1 MNPRERIG
9 TFFAVTMR
17 TRPFFD
23 SGCGKRKKVSKK
35 NMRADL
41 ESKIRLLP
49 TNPGVYVMLGADGE
63 IIYVGK
69 AKNLKNRVTQY
80 FYDSVKTE
88 KVMAMVANIAD
99 FYYIITQSEADAFSL
114 ENNLIKKNKPK
125 YNILLKDDKTYPSIR
140 IDLKKD
146 FPYFEVVRRIR
157 KDGAR
162 YFGPFMGGVNAT
174 EIVDIIN
181 CTFLL
186 RSCTMPITEST
197 RKRECLEY
205 HIKRCLAPCNGLCT
219 KEEYR
224 KKVDAALDFLSGN
237 DDEAE
242 RILTEKMNL
251 FAENEEF
258 ELAIAYREKIKS
270 LKKVTEKKITSLN
283 RFISCDV
290 IALATDNIHSA
301 INVLVTRG
309 GRMQG
314 GKYFAFDD
322 VSETP
327 GECVEQFIMRFYDK
341 NNQLPDE
348 ILTNIDFENVSL
360 LEGYFKENHGKK
372 VNIVCPKQGVR
383 RQLVQMAEVNAAD
396 YLEKS
401 IDKIRHKDDMT
412 VLACNRMQSVLGL
425 KKYPRRTECYD
436 ISNISGVDKV
446 GSMVVFIDGVK
457 SPDDYRRFRIK
468 TVEGSDDFASLKEVL
483 TRRIERLS
491 TDPERFPKPDL
502 VIIDGGKGQLSAVK
516 EVFDEYG
523 FDVDLI
529 SIAKKQEEIFTT
541 RSDEAVLLERRDY
554 ALRLLQRIRDE
565 AHRFAITY
573 HRSLHLKKSFASELS
588 QIPGLGK
595 KRIDALLNKFGSV
608 AEIAAATVEELAET
622 EGVGERQAQ
631 IIYDKFNGGE

>member
-1 MNPRERIG
+1 
-9 TFFAVTMR
+9 
-17 TRPFFD
+17 
-23 SGCGKRKKVSKK
+23 
-35 NMRADL
+35 MRADL

-49 TNPGVYVMLGADGE
+49 TNPGVYVMLGQDGE

-80 FYDSVKTE
+80 FYDNVKTE
-88 KVMAMVANIAD
+88 KVMAMVSNIAD
-99 FYYIITQSEADAFSL
+99 FYYIITRSEADALSL

-140 IDLKKD
+140 IDLRKD

-157 KDGAR
+157 HDGAK
-162 YFGPFMGGVNAT
+162 YFGPFMAGVNAA

-186 RSCTMPITEST
+186 RSCTMPIDENT

-205 HIKRCLAPCNGLCT
+205 HIKRCLAPCNGRCS

-224 KKVDAALDFLSGN
+224 ERVNAALDFLAGN

-242 RILTEKMNL
+242 HILTEKMNL
-251 FAENEEF
+251 FAEAEEF
-258 ELAIAYREKIKS
+258 ELAISYREKIKS
-270 LKKVTEKKITSLN
+270 LRKVTEKKITSLN
-283 RFISCDV
+283 RFISCDI

-314 GKYFAFDD
+314 GKYFAFEDA
-322 VSETP
+322 SESP

-360 LEGYFKENHGKK
+360 LENYFKENHNKK
-372 VNIVCPKQGVR
+372 VNILCPKQGVR
-383 RQLVQMAEVNAAD
+383 RQLVQMAEVNAND

-401 IDKIRHKDDMT
+401 VDKIRHKDDMT
-412 VLACNRMQSVLGL
+412 ILACNRLQSVLDL
-425 KKYPRRTECYD
+425 SKYPKRIECYD

-446 GSMVVFIDGVK
+446 GSMIVFIDGVK
-457 SPDDYRRFRIK
+457 SPEDYRRFRIK
-468 TVEGSDDFASLKEVL
+468 TVEGADDFASLKEVL
-483 TRRIERLS
+483 SRRIARLS

-502 VIIDGGKGQLSAVK
+502 VVIDGGKGQLSAVK
-516 EVFDEYG
+516 EVFDEVG

-529 SIAKKQEEIFTT
+529 SLAKKQEEVFIVNA
-541 RSDEAVLLERRDY
+541 ENPVLLERRDY

-573 HRSLHLKKSFASELS
+573 HRSLHLKRSFAQELS
-588 QIPGLGK
+588 AIHGLGK
-595 KRIDALLNKFGSV
+595 KRIDALLAKFGSV
-608 AEIAAATVEELAET
+608 AEIASATVEELAET
-622 EGVGERQAQ
+622 EGVGEVQAKL
-631 IIYDKFNGGE
+631 IYDHFNSGE

>member
-1 MNPRERIG
+1 
-9 TFFAVTMR
+9 
-17 TRPFFD
+17 
-23 SGCGKRKKVSKK
+23 
-35 NMRADL
+35 MRADL

-49 TNPGVYVMLGADGE
+49 TNPGVYVMLGQDGE

-88 KVMAMVANIAD
+88 KVMAMVSNIAD
-99 FYYIITQSEADAFSL
+99 FYYIITRSEADALSL

-140 IDLKKD
+140 IDLRKD

-157 KDGAR
+157 HDGAK
-162 YFGPFMGGVNAT
+162 YFGPFMAGVNAA

-186 RSCTMPITEST
+186 RSCTMPIDENT

-205 HIKRCLAPCNGLCT
+205 HIKRCLAPCNGRCT

-224 KKVDAALDFLSGN
+224 ECVNAALDFLAGN

-242 RILTEKMNL
+242 HILTEKMNL
-251 FAENEEF
+251 FAEAEEF
-258 ELAIAYREKIKS
+258 ELAISYREKIKS
-270 LKKVTEKKITSLN
+270 LRKVTEKKITSLN
-283 RFISCDV
+283 RFISCDI

-314 GKYFAFDD
+314 GKYFAFEDA
-322 VSETP
+322 SESP

-360 LEGYFKENHGKK
+360 LENYFKENHNKK
-372 VNIVCPKQGVR
+372 VNILCPKQGVR
-383 RQLVQMAEVNAAD
+383 RQLVQMAEVNAND

-401 IDKIRHKDDMT
+401 VDKIRHKDDMT
-412 VLACNRMQSVLGL
+412 ILACNRLQSVLAL
-425 KKYPRRTECYD
+425 SKYPKRIECYD

-446 GSMVVFIDGVK
+446 GSMIVFIDGVK
-457 SPDDYRRFRIK
+457 SPEDYRRFRIK
-468 TVEGSDDFASLKEVL
+468 TVEGADDFASLKEVL
-483 TRRIERLS
+483 SRRIARLD

-502 VIIDGGKGQLSAVK
+502 VVIDGGKGQLSAVK
-516 EVFDEYG
+516 EVFDEVG

-529 SIAKKQEEIFTT
+529 SLAKKQEEVFTVN
-541 RSDEAVLLERRDY
+541 DENPVLLERRDY

-573 HRSLHLKKSFASELS
+573 HRSLHLKRSFAQELS
-588 QIPGLGK
+588 AIHGLGK
-595 KRIDALLNKFGSV
+595 KRIDALLAKFGSV
-608 AEIAAATVEELAET
+608 AEIASATVEELAET
-622 EGVGERQAQ
+622 EGVGEVQAKL
-631 IIYDKFNGGE
+631 IYDHFNSGE

>member
-1 MNPRERIG
+1 
-9 TFFAVTMR
+9 
-17 TRPFFD
+17 
-23 SGCGKRKKVSKK
+23 
-35 NMRADL
+35 MRADL

-49 TNPGVYVMLGADGE
+49 TNPGVYVMLGQDGE

-80 FYDSVKTE
+80 FYDNVKTE
-88 KVMAMVANIAD
+88 KVMAMVSNIAD
-99 FYYIITQSEADAFSL
+99 FYYIITRSEADALSL

-140 IDLKKD
+140 IDLRKD

-157 KDGAR
+157 HDGAK
-162 YFGPFMGGVNAT
+162 YFGPFMAGVNAA

-186 RSCTMPITEST
+186 RSCTMPIDENT

-205 HIKRCLAPCNGLCT
+205 HIKRCLAPCNGRCT

-224 KKVDAALDFLSGN
+224 ERVNAALDFLAGN

-242 RILTEKMNL
+242 HILTEKMNL
-251 FAENEEF
+251 FAEAEEF
-258 ELAIAYREKIKS
+258 ELAISYREKIKS
-270 LKKVTEKKITSLN
+270 LRKVTEKKITSLN
-283 RFISCDV
+283 RFISCDI

-314 GKYFAFDD
+314 GKYFAFEDA
-322 VSETP
+322 SESP

-360 LEGYFKENHGKK
+360 LENYFKENHNKK
-372 VNIVCPKQGVR
+372 VNILCPKQGVR
-383 RQLVQMAEVNAAD
+383 RQLVQMAEVNAND

-401 IDKIRHKDDMT
+401 VDKIRHKDDMT
-412 VLACNRMQSVLGL
+412 ILACNRLQSVLAL
-425 KKYPRRTECYD
+425 SKYPKRIECYD

-446 GSMVVFIDGVK
+446 GSMIVFLDGVK
-457 SPDDYRRFRIK
+457 SPEDYRRFRIK
-468 TVEGSDDFASLKEVL
+468 TVEGADDFASLKEVL
-483 TRRIERLS
+483 SRRIARLD

-502 VIIDGGKGQLSAVK
+502 VVIDGGKGQLSAVK
-516 EVFDEYG
+516 EVFYEVG

-529 SIAKKQEEIFTT
+529 SLAKKQEEVFTVNA
-541 RSDEAVLLERRDY
+541 ENPVLLERRDY

-573 HRSLHLKKSFASELS
+573 HRSLHLKRSFAQELS
-588 QIPGLGK
+588 AIHGLGK
-595 KRIDALLNKFGSV
+595 KRIDALLAKFGSV
-608 AEIAAATVEELAET
+608 AEIASATVEELAET
-622 EGVGERQAQ
+622 EGVGEVQAKL
-631 IIYDKFNGGE
+631 IYDHFNSGE

>member
-1 MNPRERIG
+1 
-9 TFFAVTMR
+9 
-17 TRPFFD
+17 
-23 SGCGKRKKVSKK
+23 
-35 NMRADL
+35 MRADL

-49 TNPGVYVMLGADGE
+49 TNPGVYVMLGQDGE

-80 FYDSVKTE
+80 FYDNVKTE
-88 KVMAMVANIAD
+88 KVMAMVSNIAD
-99 FYYIITQSEADAFSL
+99 FYYIITRSEADALSL

-140 IDLKKD
+140 IDLRKD

-157 KDGAR
+157 HDGAK
-162 YFGPFMGGVNAT
+162 YFGPFMAGVNAA

-186 RSCTMPITEST
+186 RSCTMPIDENT

-205 HIKRCLAPCNGLCT
+205 HIKRCLAPCNGRCS

-224 KKVDAALDFLSGN
+224 ERVNAALDFLAGN

-242 RILTEKMNL
+242 HILTEKMNL
-251 FAENEEF
+251 FAEAEEF
-258 ELAIAYREKIKS
+258 ELAISYREKIKS
-270 LKKVTEKKITSLN
+270 LRKVTEKKITSLN
-283 RFISCDV
+283 RFISCDI

-314 GKYFAFDD
+314 GKYFAFEDA
-322 VSETP
+322 SESP

-360 LEGYFKENHGKK
+360 LENYFKENHNKK
-372 VNIVCPKQGVR
+372 VNILCPKQGVR
-383 RQLVQMAEVNAAD
+383 RQLVQMAEVNAND

-401 IDKIRHKDDMT
+401 VDKIRHKDDMT
-412 VLACNRMQSVLGL
+412 ILACNRLQSVLDL
-425 KKYPRRTECYD
+425 SKYPKRIECYD

-446 GSMVVFIDGVK
+446 GSMIVFIDGVK
-457 SPDDYRRFRIK
+457 SPEDYRRFRIK
-468 TVEGSDDFASLKEVL
+468 TVEGADDFASLKEVL
-483 TRRIERLS
+483 SRRIARLD

-502 VIIDGGKGQLSAVK
+502 VVIDGGKGQLSAVK
-516 EVFDEYG
+516 EVFDEAG

-529 SIAKKQEEIFTT
+529 SLAKKQEEVFIVNA
-541 RSDEAVLLERRDY
+541 ENPVLLERRDY

-573 HRSLHLKKSFASELS
+573 HRSLHLKRSFAQELS
-588 QIPGLGK
+588 AIHGLGK
-595 KRIDALLNKFGSV
+595 KRIDALLAKFGSV
-608 AEIAAATVEELAET
+608 AEIASATVEELAET
-622 EGVGERQAQ
+622 DGVGEVQAKL
-631 IIYDKFNGGE
+631 IYDHFNSGE

>member
-1 MNPRERIG
+1 
-9 TFFAVTMR
+9 
-17 TRPFFD
+17 
-23 SGCGKRKKVSKK
+23 
-35 NMRADL
+35 MRADL

-49 TNPGVYVMLGADGE
+49 TNPGVYVMLGQDGE

-80 FYDSVKTE
+80 FYDNVKTE
-88 KVMAMVANIAD
+88 KVMAMVSNIAD
-99 FYYIITQSEADAFSL
+99 FYYIITRSEADALSL

-140 IDLKKD
+140 IDLRKD

-157 KDGAR
+157 HDGAK
-162 YFGPFMGGVNAT
+162 YFGPFMAGVNAA

-186 RSCTMPITEST
+186 RSCTMPIDENT

-205 HIKRCLAPCNGLCT
+205 HIKRCLAPCNGRCT

-224 KKVDAALDFLSGN
+224 ERVNAALDFLAGN

-242 RILTEKMNL
+242 HILTEKMNL
-251 FAENEEF
+251 FAEAEEF
-258 ELAIAYREKIKS
+258 ELAISYREKIKS
-270 LKKVTEKKITSLN
+270 LRKVTEKKITSLN
-283 RFISCDV
+283 RFISCDI

-314 GKYFAFDD
+314 GKYFAFEDA
-322 VSETP
+322 SESP

-360 LEGYFKENHGKK
+360 LENYFKENHNKK
-372 VNIVCPKQGVR
+372 VNILCPKQGVR
-383 RQLVQMAEVNAAD
+383 RQLVQMAEVNAND

-401 IDKIRHKDDMT
+401 VDKIRHKDDMT
-412 VLACNRMQSVLGL
+412 ILACNRLQSVLAL
-425 KKYPRRTECYD
+425 SKYPKRIECYD

-446 GSMVVFIDGVK
+446 GSMIVFLDGVK
-457 SPDDYRRFRIK
+457 SPEDYRRFRIK
-468 TVEGSDDFASLKEVL
+468 TVEGADDFASLKEVL
-483 TRRIERLS
+483 SRRIARLD

-502 VIIDGGKGQLSAVK
+502 VVIDGGKGQLSAVK
-516 EVFDEYG
+516 EVFYEVG
-523 FDVDLI
+523 FEVDLI
-529 SIAKKQEEIFTT
+529 SLAKKQEEVFTVNA
-541 RSDEAVLLERRDY
+541 ENPVLLERRDY

-573 HRSLHLKKSFASELS
+573 HRSLHLKRSFAQELS
-588 QIPGLGK
+588 AIHGLGK
-595 KRIDALLNKFGSV
+595 KRIDALLAKFGSV
-608 AEIAAATVEELAET
+608 AEIASATVEELAET
-622 EGVGERQAQ
+622 EGVGEVQAKL
-631 IIYDKFNGGE
+631 IYDHFNSGE

>member
-1 MNPRERIG
+1 
-9 TFFAVTMR
+9 
-17 TRPFFD
+17 
-23 SGCGKRKKVSKK
+23 
-35 NMRADL
+35 MRADL

-49 TNPGVYVMLGADGE
+49 TNPGVYVMLGQDGE

-80 FYDSVKTE
+80 FYDNVKTE
-88 KVMAMVANIAD
+88 KVMAMVSNIAD
-99 FYYIITQSEADAFSL
+99 FYYIITRSEADALSL

-140 IDLKKD
+140 IDLRKD

-157 KDGAR
+157 HDGAK
-162 YFGPFMGGVNAT
+162 YFGPFMAGVNAA

-186 RSCTMPITEST
+186 RSCTMPIDENT

-205 HIKRCLAPCNGLCT
+205 HIKRCLAPCNGRCT

-224 KKVDAALDFLSGN
+224 ERVNAALDFLAGN

-242 RILTEKMNL
+242 HILTEKMNL
-251 FAENEEF
+251 FAEAEEF
-258 ELAIAYREKIKS
+258 ELAISYREKIKS
-270 LKKVTEKKITSLN
+270 LRKVTEKKITSLN
-283 RFISCDV
+283 RFISCDI

-314 GKYFAFDD
+314 GKYFAFEDA
-322 VSETP
+322 SESP

-360 LEGYFKENHGKK
+360 LENYFKENHNKK
-372 VNIVCPKQGVR
+372 VNILCPKQGVR
-383 RQLVQMAEVNAAD
+383 RQLVQMAEVNAND

-401 IDKIRHKDDMT
+401 VDKIRHKDDMT
-412 VLACNRMQSVLGL
+412 ILACNRLQSVLAL
-425 KKYPRRTECYD
+425 SKYPKRIECYD

-446 GSMVVFIDGVK
+446 GSMIVFIDGVK
-457 SPDDYRRFRIK
+457 SPEDYRRFRIK
-468 TVEGSDDFASLKEVL
+468 TVEGADDFASLKEVL
-483 TRRIERLS
+483 SRRIARLD
-491 TDPERFPKPDL
+491 TDPERFPKPAL
-502 VIIDGGKGQLSAVK
+502 VVIDGGKGQLSAVK
-516 EVFDEYG
+516 EVFDEVG

-529 SIAKKQEEIFTT
+529 SLAKKQEEVFTVNA
-541 RSDEAVLLERRDY
+541 ENPVLLERRDY

-573 HRSLHLKKSFASELS
+573 HRSLHLKRSFAQELS
-588 QIPGLGK
+588 AIHGLGK
-595 KRIDALLNKFGSV
+595 KRIDALLAKFGSV
-608 AEIAAATVEELAET
+608 AEIASATVEELAET
-622 EGVGERQAQ
+622 EGVGEVQAKL
-631 IIYDKFNGGE
+631 IYDHFNSGE

>member
-1 MNPRERIG
+1 
-9 TFFAVTMR
+9 
-17 TRPFFD
+17 
-23 SGCGKRKKVSKK
+23 
-35 NMRADL
+35 MRADL

-49 TNPGVYVMLGADGE
+49 TNPGVYVMLGQDGE

-88 KVMAMVANIAD
+88 KVMAMVSNIAD
-99 FYYIITQSEADAFSL
+99 FYYIITRSEADALSL

-140 IDLKKD
+140 IDLRKD
-146 FPYFEVVRRIR
+146 FPCFEVVRRIR
-157 KDGAR
+157 HDGAK
-162 YFGPFMGGVNAT
+162 YFGPFMAGVNAA

-186 RSCTMPITEST
+186 RSCTMPIDENT

-205 HIKRCLAPCNGLCT
+205 HIKRCLAPCNGRCT

-224 KKVDAALDFLSGN
+224 ERVNAALDFLAGN

-242 RILTEKMNL
+242 HILTEKMNL
-251 FAENEEF
+251 FAEAEEF
-258 ELAIAYREKIKS
+258 ELAISYREKIKS
-270 LKKVTEKKITSLN
+270 LRKVTEKKITSLN
-283 RFISCDV
+283 RFISCDI

-314 GKYFAFDD
+314 GKYFAFEDA
-322 VSETP
+322 SESP

-360 LEGYFKENHGKK
+360 LENYFKENHNKK
-372 VNIVCPKQGVR
+372 VNILCPKQGVR
-383 RQLVQMAEVNAAD
+383 RQLVQMAEVNAND

-401 IDKIRHKDDMT
+401 VDKIRHKDDMT
-412 VLACNRMQSVLGL
+412 ILACNRLQSVLAL
-425 KKYPRRTECYD
+425 SKYPKRIECYD

-446 GSMVVFIDGVK
+446 GSMIVFIDGVK
-457 SPDDYRRFRIK
+457 SPEDYRRFRIK
-468 TVEGSDDFASLKEVL
+468 TVEGADDFASLKEVL
-483 TRRIERLS
+483 SRRIARLD

-502 VIIDGGKGQLSAVK
+502 VVIDGGKGQLSAVK
-516 EVFDEYG
+516 EVFDEVG

-529 SIAKKQEEIFTT
+529 SLAKKQEEVFTVN
-541 RSDEAVLLERRDY
+541 DENPVLLERRDY

-573 HRSLHLKKSFASELS
+573 HRSLHLKRSFAQELS
-588 QIPGLGK
+588 AIHGLGK
-595 KRIDALLNKFGSV
+595 KRIDALLAKFGSV
-608 AEIAAATVEELAET
+608 AEIASATVEELAET
-622 EGVGERQAQ
+622 EGVGEVQAKL
-631 IIYDKFNGGE
+631 IYDHFNSGE

>member
-1 MNPRERIG
+1 
-9 TFFAVTMR
+9 
-17 TRPFFD
+17 
-23 SGCGKRKKVSKK
+23 
-35 NMRADL
+35 MRADL

-49 TNPGVYVMLGADGE
+49 TNPGVYVMLGQDGE

-88 KVMAMVANIAD
+88 KVMAMVSNIAD
-99 FYYIITQSEADAFSL
+99 FYYIITRSEADALSL

-140 IDLKKD
+140 IDLRKD

-157 KDGAR
+157 HDGAK
-162 YFGPFMGGVNAT
+162 YFGPFMAGVNAA

-186 RSCTMPITEST
+186 RSCTMPIDENT

-205 HIKRCLAPCNGLCT
+205 HIKRCLAPCNGRCT

-224 KKVDAALDFLSGN
+224 ERVNAALDFLAGN

-242 RILTEKMNL
+242 HILTEKMNL
-251 FAENEEF
+251 FAEAEEF
-258 ELAIAYREKIKS
+258 ELAISYREKIKS
-270 LKKVTEKKITSLN
+270 LRKVTEKKITSLN
-283 RFISCDV
+283 RFISCDI

-314 GKYFAFDD
+314 GKYFAFEDA
-322 VSETP
+322 SESP

-360 LEGYFKENHGKK
+360 LENYFKENHNKK
-372 VNIVCPKQGVR
+372 VNILCPKQGVR
-383 RQLVQMAEVNAAD
+383 RQLVQMAEVNAND

-401 IDKIRHKDDMT
+401 VDKIRHKDDMT
-412 VLACNRMQSVLGL
+412 ILACNRLQSVLDL
-425 KKYPRRTECYD
+425 SKYPKRIECYD

-446 GSMVVFIDGVK
+446 GSMIVFIDGVK
-457 SPDDYRRFRIK
+457 SPEDYRRFRIK
-468 TVEGSDDFASLKEVL
+468 TVEGADDFASLKEVL
-483 TRRIERLS
+483 SRRIARLD

-502 VIIDGGKGQLSAVK
+502 VVIDGGKGQLSAVK
-516 EVFDEYG
+516 EVFDEVG

-529 SIAKKQEEIFTT
+529 SLAKKQEEVFTVNA
-541 RSDEAVLLERRDY
+541 ENPVLLERRDY

-573 HRSLHLKKSFASELS
+573 HRSLHLKRSFAQELS
-588 QIPGLGK
+588 AIHGLGK
-595 KRIDALLNKFGSV
+595 KRIDALLAKFGSV
-608 AEIAAATVEELAET
+608 AEIASATVEELAET
-622 EGVGERQAQ
+622 EGVGEVQAKL
-631 IIYDKFNGGE
+631 IYDHFNSGE

>member
-1 MNPRERIG
+1 
-9 TFFAVTMR
+9 
-17 TRPFFD
+17 
-23 SGCGKRKKVSKK
+23 
-35 NMRADL
+35 MRADL
-41 ESKIRLLP
+41 EAKIRLLP

-88 KVMAMVANIAD
+88 KVMAMVSNIAD
-99 FYYIITQSEADAFSL
+99 FYYIITRSEADALSL

-125 YNILLKDDKTYPSIR
+125 YNILLKDDKTYPSLR

-157 KDGAR
+157 RDGAK
-162 YFGPFMGGVNAT
+162 YFGPFMAGVNAK
-174 EIVDIIN
+174 EIVEIIN

-186 RSCTMPITEST
+186 RSCSMPITENT

-205 HIKRCLAPCNGLCT
+205 HIKRCLAPCNGHCT

-224 KKVDAALDFLSGN
+224 ERVNAALDFLAGN

-251 FAENEEF
+251 FAQAEEF
-258 ELAIAYREKIKS
+258 ELAISYREKIKS
-270 LKKVTEKKITSLN
+270 LKKITEKKITSLN

-314 GKYFAFDD
+314 GKYFAFEDA
-322 VSETP
+322 SGSP

-348 ILTNIDFENVSL
+348 ILTNIEFENVAL
-360 LEGYFKENHGKK
+360 LENYFKESHGKK
-372 VNIVCPKQGVR
+372 VNILCPRQGVR
-383 RQLVQMAEVNAAD
+383 RQLVTMAEVNAND

-401 IDKIRHKDDMT
+401 VDKIRHKDDMT
-412 VLACNRMQSVLGL
+412 VLACNRLQTVLSL
-425 KKYPRRTECYD
+425 SKYPKRIECYD

-446 GSMVVFIDGVK
+446 GSMIVFIDGVK

-483 TRRIERLS
+483 TRRIERLT

-516 EVFDEYG
+516 EVFDE
-523 FDVDLI
+523 FDFNVDLI
-529 SIAKKQEEIFTT
+529 SLAKKQEEVFTVGGDN
-541 RSDEAVLLERRDY
+541 SVILERRDY

-573 HRSLHLKKSFASELS
+573 HRSMHLKRSFVSELS
-588 QIPGLGK
+588 SIPGLGK
-595 KRIDALLNKFGSV
+595 KRIDALLQKFGSV
-608 AEIAAATVEELAET
+608 AEIASATVEELAET
-622 EGVGERQAQ
+622 EGVGEKQAQ
-631 IIYDKFNGGE
+631 IIYDKFNSGE

>member
-1 MNPRERIG
+1 
-9 TFFAVTMR
+9 
-17 TRPFFD
+17 
-23 SGCGKRKKVSKK
+23 
-35 NMRADL
+35 MRADL

-49 TNPGVYVMLGADGE
+49 TNPGVYVMLGQDGE

-80 FYDSVKTE
+80 FYDNVKTE
-88 KVMAMVANIAD
+88 KVMAMVSNIAD
-99 FYYIITQSEADAFSL
+99 FYYIITRSEADALSL

-125 YNILLKDDKTYPSIR
+125 YNILLKDDKTYPSLR
-140 IDLKKD
+140 IDLRKD

-157 KDGAR
+157 HDGAK
-162 YFGPFMGGVNAT
+162 YFGPFMAGINAA

-186 RSCTMPITEST
+186 RSCTMPIDENT

-205 HIKRCLAPCNGLCT
+205 HIKRCLAPCNGRCT

-224 KKVDAALDFLSGN
+224 ERVNAALDFLAGN

-242 RILTEKMNL
+242 HILTEKMNL
-251 FAENEEF
+251 FAEAEEF
-258 ELAIAYREKIKS
+258 ELAISYREKIKS
-270 LKKVTEKKITSLN
+270 LRKVTEKKITSLN
-283 RFISCDV
+283 RFISCDI

-314 GKYFAFDD
+314 GKYFAFEDA
-322 VSETP
+322 SESP

-360 LEGYFKENHGKK
+360 LENYFKENHNKK
-372 VNIVCPKQGVR
+372 VNILCPKQGVR
-383 RQLVQMAEVNAAD
+383 RQLVQMAEVNAND

-401 IDKIRHKDDMT
+401 VDKIRHKDDMT
-412 VLACNRMQSVLGL
+412 ILACNRLQSVLAL
-425 KKYPRRTECYD
+425 SKYPKRIECYD

-446 GSMVVFIDGVK
+446 GSMIVFIDGVK
-457 SPDDYRRFRIK
+457 SPEDYRRFRIK
-468 TVEGSDDFASLKEVL
+468 TVEGADDFASLKEVL
-483 TRRIERLS
+483 SRRIARLD

-502 VIIDGGKGQLSAVK
+502 VVIDGGKGQLSAVK
-516 EVFDEYG
+516 EVFDEAG

-529 SIAKKQEEIFTT
+529 SLAKKQEEVFTVNA
-541 RSDEAVLLERRDY
+541 ENHVLLERRDY

-573 HRSLHLKKSFASELS
+573 HRSLHLKRSFAQELS
-588 QIPGLGK
+588 AIHGLGK
-595 KRIDALLNKFGSV
+595 KRIDALLAKFGSV
-608 AEIAAATVEELAET
+608 AEIASATVEELAET
-622 EGVGERQAQ
+622 EGVGEVQATL
-631 IIYDKFNGGE
+631 IYDHFNSGE

>member
-1 MNPRERIG
+1 
-9 TFFAVTMR
+9 
-17 TRPFFD
+17 
-23 SGCGKRKKVSKK
+23 
-35 NMRADL
+35 MRADL

-49 TNPGVYVMLGADGE
+49 TNPGVYVMLGQDGE

-80 FYDSVKTE
+80 FYDNVKTE
-88 KVMAMVANIAD
+88 KVMAMVSNIAD
-99 FYYIITQSEADAFSL
+99 FYYIITRSEADALSL

-140 IDLKKD
+140 IDLRKD

-157 KDGAR
+157 HDGAK
-162 YFGPFMGGVNAT
+162 YFGPFMAGVNAA

-186 RSCTMPITEST
+186 RSCTMPIDENT

-205 HIKRCLAPCNGLCT
+205 HIKRCLAPCNGRCT

-224 KKVDAALDFLSGN
+224 ERVNAALDFLAGN

-242 RILTEKMNL
+242 HILTEKMNL
-251 FAENEEF
+251 FAEAEEF
-258 ELAIAYREKIKS
+258 ELAISYREKIKS
-270 LKKVTEKKITSLN
+270 LRKVTEKKITSLN
-283 RFISCDV
+283 RFISCDI

-314 GKYFAFDD
+314 GKYFAFEDA
-322 VSETP
+322 SESP

-360 LEGYFKENHGKK
+360 LENYFKENHNKK
-372 VNIVCPKQGVR
+372 VNILCPKQGVR
-383 RQLVQMAEVNAAD
+383 RQLVQMAEVNAND

-401 IDKIRHKDDMT
+401 VDKIRHKDDMT
-412 VLACNRMQSVLGL
+412 ILACNRLQSVLDL
-425 KKYPRRTECYD
+425 SKYPKRIECYD

-446 GSMVVFIDGVK
+446 GSMIVFIDGVK
-457 SPDDYRRFRIK
+457 SPEDYRRFRIK
-468 TVEGSDDFASLKEVL
+468 TVEGADDFASLKEVL
-483 TRRIERLS
+483 SRRIARLD

-502 VIIDGGKGQLSAVK
+502 VVIDGGKGQLSAVK
-516 EVFDEYG
+516 EVFDEVG

-529 SIAKKQEEIFTT
+529 SLAKKQEEVFTVNA
-541 RSDEAVLLERRDY
+541 ENPVLLERRDY

-573 HRSLHLKKSFASELS
+573 HRSLHLKRSFAQELS
-588 QIPGLGK
+588 AIHGLGK
-595 KRIDALLNKFGSV
+595 KRIDALLAKFGSV
-608 AEIAAATVEELAET
+608 AEIASATVEELAET
-622 EGVGERQAQ
+622 EGVGEVQAKL
-631 IIYDKFNGGE
+631 IYDHFNSGE

>member
-1 MNPRERIG
+1 
-9 TFFAVTMR
+9 
-17 TRPFFD
+17 
-23 SGCGKRKKVSKK
+23 
-35 NMRADL
+35 MRADL

-80 FYDSVKTE
+80 FYDNVKTE
-88 KVMAMVANIAD
+88 KVMAMVSNIAD
-99 FYYIITQSEADAFSL
+99 FYYIITQSEADALSL

-157 KDGAR
+157 RDGAR
-162 YFGPFMGGVNAT
+162 YFGPFMAGVNAN

-186 RSCTMPITEST
+186 RSCSMPIDENT

-205 HIKRCLAPCNGLCT
+205 HIKRCLAPCNGRCT

-224 KKVDAALDFLSGN
+224 ERVNAALDFLAGN

-242 RILTEKMNL
+242 HILTEKMNR
-251 FAENEEF
+251 FAEAEEF
-258 ELAIAYREKIKS
+258 ELAINYREKIKS

-283 RFISCDV
+283 RFISCDI

-314 GKYFAFDD
+314 GKYFAFED
-322 VSETP
+322 VTESP

-360 LEGYFKENHGKK
+360 LESYFKENYGKK
-372 VNIVCPKQGVR
+372 VNILCPKQGVR
-383 RQLVQMAEVNAAD
+383 RQLVQMAEVNAND

-401 IDKIRHKDDMT
+401 VDKIKHKDDMT
-412 VLACNRMQSVLGL
+412 VLACNRLQSVLSLGR
-425 KKYPRRTECYD
+425 YPRRIECYD

-446 GSMVVFIDGVK
+446 GSMIVFIDGVK
-457 SPDDYRRFRIK
+457 SPEDYRRFRIK
-468 TVEGSDDFASLKEVL
+468 TVEGSDDFASLQEVL
-483 TRRIERLS
+483 SRRIARLA
-491 TDPERFPKPDL
+491 TDPERFPRPDL
-502 VIIDGGKGQLSAVK
+502 VVIDGGKGQLSAVK
-516 EVFDEYG
+516 EVFDLQG

-529 SIAKKQEEIFTT
+529 SLAKKQEEVFTVG
-541 RSDEAVLLERRDY
+541 SDEPVLLERRDY

-573 HRSLHLKKSFASELS
+573 HRSLHLKRSFAQELS
-588 QIPGLGK
+588 AIHGLGK
-595 KRIDALLNKFGSV
+595 KRIDALLTKFGSV
-608 AEIAAATVEELAET
+608 AEIASATVEELAET
-622 EGVGERQAQ
+622 EGVGEVQAKQ
-631 IIYDKFNGGE
+631 IYDYFNSGE

>member
-1 MNPRERIG
+1 
-9 TFFAVTMR
+9 
-17 TRPFFD
+17 
-23 SGCGKRKKVSKK
+23 
-35 NMRADL
+35 MRADL

-49 TNPGVYVMLGADGE
+49 TNPGVYVMLGQDGE

-88 KVMAMVANIAD
+88 KVMAMVSNIAD
-99 FYYIITQSEADAFSL
+99 FYYIITRSEADALSL

-140 IDLKKD
+140 IDLRKD

-157 KDGAR
+157 HDGAK
-162 YFGPFMGGVNAT
+162 YFGPFMAGVNAA

-186 RSCTMPITEST
+186 RSCTMPIDENT

-205 HIKRCLAPCNGLCT
+205 HIKRCLAPCNGRCT

-224 KKVDAALDFLSGN
+224 ERVNAALDFLAGN

-242 RILTEKMNL
+242 HILTEKMNL
-251 FAENEEF
+251 FAEAEEF
-258 ELAIAYREKIKS
+258 ELAISYREKIKS
-270 LKKVTEKKITSLN
+270 LRKVTEKKITSLN
-283 RFISCDV
+283 RFISCDI

-314 GKYFAFDD
+314 GKYFAFEDA
-322 VSETP
+322 SESP

-360 LEGYFKENHGKK
+360 LENYFKENHNKK
-372 VNIVCPKQGVR
+372 VNILCPKQGVR
-383 RQLVQMAEVNAAD
+383 RQLVQMAEVNAND

-401 IDKIRHKDDMT
+401 VDKIRHKDDMT
-412 VLACNRMQSVLGL
+412 ILACNRLQSVLAL
-425 KKYPRRTECYD
+425 SKYPKRIECYD

-446 GSMVVFIDGVK
+446 GSMIVFIDGVK
-457 SPDDYRRFRIK
+457 SPEDYRRFRIK
-468 TVEGSDDFASLKEVL
+468 KVEGADDFASLKEVL
-483 TRRIERLS
+483 SRRIARLD

-502 VIIDGGKGQLSAVK
+502 VVIDGGKGQLSAVK
-516 EVFDEYG
+516 EVFDEVG

-529 SIAKKQEEIFTT
+529 SLAKKQEEVFTVNA
-541 RSDEAVLLERRDY
+541 ENPVLLERRDY

-573 HRSLHLKKSFASELS
+573 HRSLHLKRSFAQELS
-588 QIPGLGK
+588 AIHGLGK
-595 KRIDALLNKFGSV
+595 KRIDALLAKFGSV
-608 AEIAAATVEELAET
+608 AEIASATVEELAET
-622 EGVGERQAQ
+622 EGVGEVQAKL
-631 IIYDKFNGGE
+631 IYDHFNSGE

>member
-1 MNPRERIG
+1 
-9 TFFAVTMR
+9 
-17 TRPFFD
+17 
-23 SGCGKRKKVSKK
+23 
-35 NMRADL
+35 MRADL

-80 FYDSVKTE
+80 FYDNVKTE
-88 KVMAMVANIAD
+88 KVMAMVSNIAD
-99 FYYIITQSEADAFSL
+99 FYYIITQSEADALSL

-157 KDGAR
+157 RDGAR
-162 YFGPFMGGVNAT
+162 YFGPFMAGVNAN

-186 RSCTMPITEST
+186 RSCSMPIDENT

-205 HIKRCLAPCNGLCT
+205 HIKRCLAPCNGRCT

-224 KKVDAALDFLSGN
+224 ERVNAALDFLAGN

-242 RILTEKMNL
+242 HILTEKMNR
-251 FAENEEF
+251 FAEAEEF
-258 ELAIAYREKIKS
+258 ELAINYREKIKS

-283 RFISCDV
+283 RFISCDI

-314 GKYFAFDD
+314 GKYFAFED
-322 VSETP
+322 VTESP

-360 LEGYFKENHGKK
+360 LESYFKENHGKK
-372 VNIVCPKQGVR
+372 VNILCPKQGVR
-383 RQLVQMAEVNAAD
+383 RQLVQMAEVNAND

-401 IDKIRHKDDMT
+401 VDKIKHKDDMT
-412 VLACNRMQSVLGL
+412 VLACNRLQSVLSLGG
-425 KKYPRRTECYD
+425 YPRRIECYD

-446 GSMVVFIDGVK
+446 GSMIVFIDGVK
-457 SPDDYRRFRIK
+457 SPEDYRRFRIK
-468 TVEGSDDFASLKEVL
+468 TVEGSDDFASLQEVL
-483 TRRIERLS
+483 SRRIARLA

-502 VIIDGGKGQLSAVK
+502 VVIDGGKGQLSAVK
-516 EVFDEYG
+516 EVFDLQG
-523 FDVDLI
+523 FNVDLI
-529 SIAKKQEEIFTT
+529 SLAKKQEEVFTVG
-541 RSDEAVLLERRDY
+541 SDEPVILERRDY

-573 HRSLHLKKSFASELS
+573 HRSLHLKRSFAQELS
-588 QIPGLGK
+588 AIHGLGK
-595 KRIDALLNKFGSV
+595 KRIDALLSKFGSV
-608 AEIAAATVEELAET
+608 AEIASATVEELAET
-622 EGVGERQAQ
+622 EGVGEVQAKQ
-631 IIYDKFNGGE
+631 IYDYFNSGE